1 MRQILQVAT
10 RTLQYFSSSKV
21 SSRRI
26 SLDSLASG
34 TETCGAYVYVT
45 YYLMFSPLLLKKGI
59 TFFSVSV
66 SLSVYLEDYFKKLLM
81 DLDEVFVEV
90 CGVYAMHA

>member
-1 MRQILQVAT
+1 
-10 RTLQYFSSSKV
+10 
-21 SSRRI
+21 
-26 SLDSLASG
+26 
-34 TETCGAYVYVT
+34 
-45 YYLMFSPLLLKKGI
+45 MFSPLLLKKGI